1 MIQHPIYLIVVA
13 IITLILVVV
22 SSIQFER
29 ILKFQMGLS
38 FLNIAIAV
46 VSFFT
51 YDLIESS
58 TTISW
63 IYIGFTAFVY
73 LLFLITF
80 YSMFKTSTL
89 KANHYQLFVKSIK
102 NSKWNAYYVVDR
114 KERIKDMSTSFLIE
128 LGMEKEEVMGKKL
141 FNVFNKTVR
150 FIKLNSQETN
160 NRLLESYYSNF
171 KNQAKP
177 GYEEVDEIIMLNHE
191 GVQVLFKLVT
201 QPVYNLGKYK
211 GRICV
216 GEKRTD
222 YDLLSVE
229 KELSETSNELE
240 SIRHKFIATLEIS
253 KEGLFYVDLDQKTIW
268 ASDALIEMLKLPNNQ
283 LNITDFRRRINAD
296 DLQKYLNI
304 LSDLTLSKTDYQT
317 SYRIMI
323 DNRYVWVREK
333 GKRLFE
339 DTSGSFIMGTLNPLQ
354 TKHFMS
360 SNIPILDDLE
370 NQYEM
375 MAFMRN
381 LFQES
386 KYFELVLFKLKNIP
400 KINDDHGR
408 EVGNMLMA
416 EYIKNMHNTFITESG
431 KIFRV
436 SGLEFAAIITDTRKM
451 GVLQQGIKQKKTF
464 LNLLMEYGSI
474 QVELN
479 VFAGIASGGGDGTH
493 EQEVYQ
499 QAEQALKIAENPQ
512 FENQGCYYKDI
523 V

>member
-1 MIQHPIYLIVVA
+1 MIQHPIYIIVVA
-13 IITLILVVV
+13 VITLILVVV
-22 SSIQFER
+22 SSIQFEK

-38 FLNIAIAV
+38 FLNIAISL
-46 VSFFT
+46 VSIFVFEK
-51 YDLIESS
+51 IREN
-58 TTISW
+58 TTMTW
-63 IYIGFTAFVY
+63 IYIGFTVFVY
-73 LLFLITF
+73 LLFLGTF

-102 NSKWNAYYVVDR
+102 NSKWNAYYVVDK

-128 LGMEKEEVMGKKL
+128 LGLEKEEVMGKKL
-141 FNVFNKTVR
+141 FSVFNKTVR
-150 FIKLNSQETN
+150 FIKLNNKEVN
-160 NRLLESYYSNF
+160 NRMLESYYSDF

-177 GYEEVDEIIMLNHE
+177 GYEEIDEIIMLNNE

-201 QPVYNLGKYK
+201 QPVYSLGKYK

-229 KELSETSNELE
+229 KELNETSNELE
-240 SIRHKFIATLEIS
+240 SIRYKFIATLEIS
-253 KEGLFYVDLDQKTIW
+253 KEGLFYIDLDQKTIW
-268 ASDALIEMLKLPNNQ
+268 ASDTLVEMLKLSNNQ

-296 DLQKYLNI
+296 DLQKYLNV
-304 LSDLTLSKTDYQT
+304 LSELTISKTDYQT
-317 SYRIMI
+317 SYRIMV
-323 DNRYVWVREK
+323 DSRYIWVREK

-339 DTSGSFIMGTLNPLQ
+339 DTSGSYIMGTLNPMQ

-360 SNIPILDDLE
+360 SNIPILDDLG
-370 NQYEM
+370 NHYEM
-375 MAFMRN
+375 MVFMHS

-400 KINDDHGR
+400 QINEDHGR
-408 EVGNMLMA
+408 DVGNMLMA
-416 EYIKNMHNTFITESG
+416 EYIKNMFSTFITESG

-451 GVLQQGIKQKKTF
+451 GVLHQGIKQKKTF
-464 LNLLMEYGSI
+464 LNLSMEYGSI
-474 QVELN
+474 NVELN

-499 QAEQALKIAENPQ
+499 QAVQALKIAENPQ